1 MKPVEVLLVEDSL
14 ADVRLAEE
22 ALVDIGLN
30 ANLHVVN
37 DGDQAVEYLTRRGE
51 YEHARVP
58 DVVLLDLNMPRMNG
72 HEVLCC
78 LRKVPHLSEIPV
90 IVLTA
95 TDRLEDIERAHQF
108 GMNYYMRKPI
118 DARQLEP
125 LMEVVQRLWH

>member
-14 ADVRLAEE
+14 ADVCLAEE

-37 DGDQAVEYLTRRGE
+37 DGDQAVAYLTRQGR
-51 YEHARVP
+51 YENARVP
-58 DVVLLDLNMPRMNG
+58 DIVLLDLNMPRMNG
-72 HEVLCC
+72 HEVLCR
-78 LRKVPHLSEIPV
+78 LRKVPHLNDIPV